1 MATKI
6 CSFGNFGL
14 ETGPNLFGFA
24 ACRAILREYKIA
36 QIFGKFLDAYL
47 REKYEKV
54 LQTFQLII
62 YHLIGTA
69 FFLSGCVKRD
79 VQHIYKLISAI
90 YYVFGFLLTLFYYF
104 CVYLV
109 LNIASWPINIE
120 WAWF

>member
-69 FFLSGCVKRD
+69 FFSFWLCKTRCSTYLQINFSNLLCIRIFVNPF
-79 VQHIYKLISAI
+79 LLFLC
-90 YYVFGFLLTLFYYF
+90 VFGIKYCKLAYKY
-104 CVYLV
+104 
-109 LNIASWPINIE
+109 
-120 WAWF
+120 